1 MRDNMSQENPGY
13 QSDTLSQLTKFQKQR
28 SFLKFV
34 FKLNESL
41 KQVIYPDGHGLQF
54 KMKF

>member
-1 MRDNMSQENPGY
+1 MTDNMSQDNPGY
-13 QSDTLSQLTKFQKQR
+13 QSDTLSKLTTFQKQR
-28 SFLKFV
+28 SFLKFF

-41 KQVIYPDGHGLQF
+41 KQMIHPDAHRLQF